1 MSAQT
6 TPAETGL
13 PAHRRHRL
21 EKIWQESQRRRC
33 AADFV
38 YFVQHYVYVES
49 KSSAGGRALFAL
61 DPHQL
66 ELAGDLLEHRYH
78 VWVKARQLG
87 LTTLIMAYALWL
99 ILFRP
104 GARVLV
110 LSRRLEDANTNL
122 GKLKFMYRH
131 LPAWMCA
138 NAQPASDAATRF
150 ALRFPSGFESEVR
163 SFPATE
169 GAAIGNTADLVI
181 LDEFAYPPEAAE
193 VHRNVMPTTDAAAS
207 NPETTGAV
215 MVALSTMN
223 GPTTLFAQLA
233 RGARSGINQFHFR
246 FYPWMASRFMD
257 QTVYDAKFKEFEQ
270 LGTPWKIH
278 SEYPTTIEDAFYQS
292 SGRRFTHLPQIDDCV
307 DTWVRGWPERQG
319 DSWGLAEDPEGPLR
333 LLTDQVDPSAD
344 YVLSLDPSGGTG
356 GDYAAGYLLACR
368 PGDPVVEIVGWYHTN
383 VREPLA
389 VARDFNALGRW
400 FAGDS
405 QQAAR
410 IVVEMQGGYGKTE
423 TTELRSLQYPN
434 LYFEMAKDQRRLR
447 GAGRFGLAM
456 SWQKRPLVIDKLA
469 EYLAPFEEED
479 GEFRCRIENLPPA
492 AVTQLGAFVK
502 TDSGRYEG
510 QGENDDLVMGLGIA
524 VFVADDEVVGR
535 PRSANS
541 ESPTSVKALPE
552 GAFTVIDTSKDFFVA
567 AAKAH
572 EAQNRRFR
580 EQQAHRNEL
589 RRDRPNREMT
599 IWPS

>member
-1 MSAQT
+1 MSLT
-6 TPAETGL
+6 TPVDAGL
-13 PAHRRHRL
+13 PAHRRQRL
-21 EKIWQESQRRRC
+21 EKLWQETQRRRC
-33 AADFV
+33 AADFL
-38 YFVQHYVYVES
+38 YFVEHYVYVES
-49 KSSAGGRALFAL
+49 KSSSGGRALFTL
-61 DPHQL
+61 DPHQR
-66 ELAGDLLEHRYH
+66 ELADDLLAHRYH

-87 LTTLIMAYALWL
+87 LTTLVMAYSLWL

-131 LPAWMCA
+131 LPAWMCGH
-138 NAQPASDAATRF
+138 AQPASDAATRF

-207 NPETTGAV
+207 NPETRGAV

-233 RGARSGINQFHFR
+233 RGALKCQNQFHFR
-246 FYPWMASRFMD
+246 FYPWMASRFMT
-257 QTVYDAKFKEFEQ
+257 QATYDAKFREFEQ

-292 SGRRFTHLPQIDDCV
+292 AGRRFSHLPQIDDCV
-307 DTWVRGWPERQG
+307 DTWVRGWPEPQG
-319 DSWGLAEDPEGPLR
+319 DGWGLREDPEAPLR
-333 LLTDQVDPSAD
+333 LLTDTVDPAAT

-356 GDYAAGYLLACR
+356 GDYAAGYLLACH
-368 PGDPVVEIVGWYHTN
+368 PGEAGVEIIGWYHTN
-383 VREPLA
+383 VREPLH

-400 FAGDS
+400 FHGQD
-405 QQAAR
+405 QPAAR
-410 IVVEMQGGYGKTE
+410 VVVEMQGGYGKTE
-423 TTELRSLQYPN
+423 TTELRNLSYPN
-434 LYFEMAKDQRRLR
+434 LYFELAKDQRRLR

-469 EYLAPFEEED
+469 EYLAPYHED
-479 GEFRCRIENLPPA
+479 EGEFRCRIENLPPA

-510 QGENDDLVMGLGIA
+510 QGENDDLVMSLGIA
-524 VFVADDEVVGR
+524 VFVADEEAVRR
-535 PRSANS
+535 PASASS
-541 ESPTSVKALPE
+541 EGPDSAAALPE
-552 GAFTVIDTSKDFFVA
+552 GAFTVIDSAKDFFVA
-567 AAKAH
+567 AEKSHARQTRQFQ
-572 EAQNRRFR
+572 ERMRD
-580 EQQAHRNEL
+580 RNEL

-599 IWPS
+599 VWPS